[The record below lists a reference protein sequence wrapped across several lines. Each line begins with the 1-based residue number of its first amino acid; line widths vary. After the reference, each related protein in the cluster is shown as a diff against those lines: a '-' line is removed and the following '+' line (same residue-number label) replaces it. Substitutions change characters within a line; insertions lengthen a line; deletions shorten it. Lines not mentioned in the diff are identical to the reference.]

1 MAPIKHFQT
10 VGLALLLATPLAC
23 SQENREVEAPDPPSE
38 EPLIPAGAGMG
49 GTSNATQGI
58 PQTETNTP
66 SESGLPLDPGSAG
79 TGGTLGTGSNFGT
92 GGSNIGTGGNSKR

>member
-1 MAPIKHFQT
+1 MAPIKHLKT

-23 SQENREVEAPDPPSE
+23 SQENRGVEAPDPPSE

-49 GTSNATQGI
+49 GTSNATQGM

-66 SESGLPLDPGSAG
+66 SGSALPVDPGSTG
-79 TGGTLGTGSNFGT
+79 TGG
-92 GGSNIGTGGNSKR
+92 NIGTGANTSR